1 MLLPLGR
8 SDYEKI
14 EQTATGE
21 TVQKNCYVLRR
32 RWNSF
37 YFHDNRFTKKF
48 SGSDGTMLKEI
59 TVSI

>member
-1 MLLPLGR
+1 MPLGR

-21 TVQKNCYVLRR
+21 TVQKKCYVLRR

-37 YFHDNRFTKKF
+37 YFHDNRCTKKF
-48 SGSDGTMLKEI
+48 SGFDVTTLKET

>member
-1 MLLPLGR
+1 MK
-8 SDYEKI
+8 KI

-21 TVQKNCYVLRR
+21 IVLKNCYVLRR

-37 YFHDNRFTKKF
+37 YFHANRCTKKF
-48 SGSDGTMLKEI
+48 SGFDVTMLKET